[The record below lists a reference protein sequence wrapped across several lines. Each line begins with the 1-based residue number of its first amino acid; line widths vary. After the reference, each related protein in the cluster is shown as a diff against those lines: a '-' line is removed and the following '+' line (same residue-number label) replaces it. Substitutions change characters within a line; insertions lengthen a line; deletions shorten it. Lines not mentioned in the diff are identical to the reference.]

1 MVNID
6 PSTPQLAVVK
16 KWLESY
22 ASLDTKN
29 TEPLL
34 SKNFQYES
42 FPKSSN
48 IPDQSKET
56 HMKIWGARLS
66 VVNKLEVGSIQ
77 RRRNHVQVQSLT
89 STTSRPLPAR

>member
-6 PSTPQLAVVK
+6 PSTPQLTVVK

-22 ASLDTKN
+22 ASLDIKN

-34 SKNFQYES
+34 SRNFQYES
-42 FPKSSN
+42 LPRSSN
-48 IPDQSKET
+48 TPDQSKEA

-66 VVNKLEVGSIQ
+66 VVDRLEVGSIQ
-77 RRRNHVQVQSLT
+77 HRETAFRLRD
-89 STTSRPLPAR
+89 

>member
-42 FPKSSN
+42 LPKSSD
-48 IPDQSKET
+48 IPDQSKKTHTET
-56 HMKIWGARLS
+56 WGARLS
-66 VVNKLEVGSIQ
+66 LMNKFEVGSI
-77 RRRNHVQVQSLT
+77 RRMPGKPSSGSETDVHH
-89 STTSRPLPAR
+89 P